1 MPQKIMA
8 EMNKKAA
15 QSGTVAPPD
24 TVSTQGGIHGLVG
37 YQLALAT
44 VVLAGVYFRQVGQ
57 PLQMGRIEFTIL
69 NLVGENDGMTP
80 TQVSKT
86 IAIKTSNITVA
97 VDKLVSRGLLIRQK
111 SNHDGRAQ
119 HLHLTEQGRELIQDA
134 VARLLKEEERTLGHL
149 SAAERLMLVELLG
162 KAAKGPRK

>member
-1 MPQKIMA
+1 MPKKIMA
-8 EMNKKAA
+8 RMNKKAA
-15 QSGTVAPPD
+15 KSGTVAAPETANP
-24 TVSTQGGIHGLVG
+24 QGGIHGLVG

-57 PLQMGRIEFTIL
+57 PLQMGRLEFTIL
-69 NLVGENDGMTP
+69 NLVGESDGMTP

-97 VDKLVSRGLLIRQK
+97 VDKLVNRGLLIRQK

-119 HLHLTEQGRELIQDA
+119 HLHLTAEGQELIKDA
-134 VARLLKEEERTLGHL
+134 VVSLHQEEERTLGHL